1 MRRTIA
7 LVMTLCVLLICVG
20 CSKEKADIPMEKLSW
35 SVYESLQE
43 EDGCLL
49 MDFTNNA
56 NYTILSFSM
65 TYRLKGSI
73 SQEEKTRFLAAL
85 QESLGFSDAFMQDY
99 LQKLERTGGIL
110 QLSANYSQPLQPGQ
124 TAREIKCYY
133 MGGWT
138 SKNLIFQ
145 ELFEPY
151 FIAMD
156 YEKDGQR
163 YNQTYDFS
171 EQSYT
176 MAIVE
181 QQ

>member
-1 MRRTIA
+1 MRRAIA
-7 LVMTLCVLLICVG
+7 LVMTLCVLQICVG

-43 EDGCLL
+43 EDGYLL

-73 SQEEKTRFLAAL
+73 SQEEKTAL
-85 QESLGFSDAFMQDY
+85 QESLGFSDAFMQE
-99 LQKLERTGGIL
+99 ERSGIL
-110 QLSANYSQPLQPGQ
+110 QLCANYSQPLQPGQ

-133 MGGWT
+133 IGGWT